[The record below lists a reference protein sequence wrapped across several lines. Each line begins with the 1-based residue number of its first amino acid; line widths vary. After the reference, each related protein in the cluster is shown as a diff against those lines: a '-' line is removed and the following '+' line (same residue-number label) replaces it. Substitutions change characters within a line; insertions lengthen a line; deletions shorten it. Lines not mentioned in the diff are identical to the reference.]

1 MATESGPFYSF
12 KETSTTGLLKRSV
25 DPIIQSI
32 DTKWTPMREIFG
44 YNGFTADA
52 TKVEYLERNDV
63 PIIGTMGTVAITD
76 WNGTGI
82 KVALPVTDASVF
94 CVYDVLWTANGEIVI
109 VSALDETANTIDVIS
124 RADCGSTESI
134 TNVTGD
140 NLYIIGQA
148 QLEGYT
154 YGLSPRFL
162 PSVQKYNAIQLF
174 HQDVEVTDI
183 MEAVAKYGQKSL
195 YSDELAK
202 KTLRIAK
209 LLERALLYGGYQAG
223 DGTNPGTMQGIIG
236 PGTDAY
242 LCNIQTNTT
251 NVGGALSE
259 IVVQDGMQTIFEAG
273 GDPSLIMLPPKQ
285 KRKFSAFRTDQRRY
299 GPTEAKIGDII
310 DTYFSDFGVCQIVIN
325 HYMMDD
331 DLIIMDK
338 KNLKIGP
345 LTGLGFHTG
354 VLPETKAAK
363 QGYVKGYYTMK
374 FFNEEHSTWLYG
386 LT

>member
-52 TKVEYLERNDV
+52 TKIEYLERNDV
-63 PIIGTMGTVAITD
+63 PIIGSIGTAATGWNTPGTIT
-76 WNGTGI
+76 G
-82 KVALPVTDASVF
+82 LSVTDASVF
-94 CVYDVLWTANGEIVI
+94 CVYDVLWTAKGEIVI
-109 VSALDETANTIDVIS
+109 VTALDETANTIDVIA
-124 RADCGSTESI
+124 RGDCGSTQSNANTDADVI
-134 TNVTGD
+134 
-140 NLYIIGQA
+140 YIIGHA
-148 QLEGYT
+148 ELEGYT

-174 HQDVEVTDI
+174 HQDVEVTDV

-202 KTLRIAK
+202 KTLRVAK

-223 DGTNPGTMQGIIG
+223 DGTNPGTMCGILG
-236 PGTDAY
+236 PGTDAW
-242 LCNIQTNTT
+242 LCNIQTNIT
-251 NVGGALSE
+251 NVAGALTE
-259 IVVQDGMQTIFEAG
+259 VVIQDDMQTIFEAG
-273 GDPSLIMLPPKQ
+273 GDPNLIMLPPKQ
-285 KRKFSAFRTDQRRY
+285 KRKFSAFRGDQRRY
-299 GPTEAKIGDII
+299 GGSDAKIGDII

-325 HYMMDD
+325 HYMMNDD
-331 DLIIMDK
+331 MIIMDK

-345 LTGLGFHTG
+345 LVGLGFQTG

-363 QGYVKGYYTMK
+363 RGYVKGYYTMK
-374 FFNEEHSTWLYG
+374 FFNEEHSAWSYG